1 MPPASSP
8 LPDGADFLPLVD
20 LLVVQHSVC
29 AHRLML
35 GDPVDGGLC
44 LLADSR
50 ESCDQLSQAVSQS
63 DSHSARVESWREERE
78 GVNLRWCQLQA
89 YDWSCAVATD
99 C

>member
-8 LPDGADFLPLVD
+8 LPNGADFLPLVD

-35 GDPVDGGLC
+35 RDPVDGGLC

-63 DSHSARVESWREERE
+63 VR
-78 GVNLRWCQLQA
+78 
-89 YDWSCAVATD
+89 
-99 C
+99 